1 MRSKESLFKEE
12 LEQLN
17 KERADFLSRRAR
29 FEFDIKDHEEE
40 VRQSRITSELG
51 QQELARVQKLIESSE
66 AELAHISPEYERLRA
81 AESEMIQERDRNE
94 QKRNEIYAKQGR
106 STRFGNKAERD
117 QWIKKELKILVKAG
131 EEKRALI
138 AKLNEELEADRA
150 NANTFKQDIGD
161 LRARADEQ
169 NSVVEQL
176 ERDKFDFIRKK
187 DELQI
192 KRNDLWRDEIKL
204 TQELTSMKDEL
215 AKTEQML
222 RSVTGRT
229 ILQGSY

>member
-1 MRSKESLFKEE
+1 LKEE
-12 LEQLN
+12 LDQLN
-17 KERADFLSRRAR
+17 KERTDFLSRRAR

-40 VRQSRITSELG
+40 VRQSKITTELG
-51 QQELARVQKLIESSE
+51 QQELTRLQKLIEASE
-66 AELAHISPEYERLRA
+66 TELAHISPEYERLKA
-81 AESEMIQERDRNE
+81 AESEMIHERDSNE

-106 STRFGNKAERD
+106 STRFRNKEERD
-117 QWIKKELKILVKAG
+117 QWIKKELKILVKAS
-131 EEKRALI
+131 EEKRAMI
-138 AKLNEELEADRA
+138 SKLEEELEADKSR
-150 NANTFKQDIGD
+150 ANTFKQDIGD

-204 TQELTSMKDEL
+204 TQELNNMKDEL

-229 ILQGSY
+229 ILQGNSHLIGSF